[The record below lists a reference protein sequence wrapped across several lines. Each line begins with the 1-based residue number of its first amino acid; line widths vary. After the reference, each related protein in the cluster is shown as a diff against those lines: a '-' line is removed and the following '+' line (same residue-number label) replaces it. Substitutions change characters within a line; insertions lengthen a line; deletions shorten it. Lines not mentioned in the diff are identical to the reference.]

1 MQKPVADPGMSLVTK
16 LDVARLQE
24 ISRHFPGRWLQ
35 GYVRGKLKSDP
46 VYAAA
51 AKEIRMRPAP
61 VFDIGCGIGLFSHYL
76 KMAGDESEYLGIDLD
91 AAKIRIAQ
99 QAARDNSGVS
109 FKHLS
114 CETLPPWQGHVVI
127 LDTLH
132 YLTAATQQALLRA
145 AAARVTPGAALII
158 RSVLRDDSWRFGITR
173 FEELFMR
180 SVRWMRYGV
189 QHYPTADELRVPLA
203 DAGLSVHITPLWGRT
218 PFNSY
223 LIVARR
229 ASD

>member
-1 MQKPVADPGMSLVTK
+1 MRRSVAEPGIALVTR
-16 LDVARLQE
+16 LDASQLRE

-51 AKEIRMRPAP
+51 AKEIRMHPAP
-61 VFDIGCGIGLFSHYL
+61 IFDIGCGIGLFSHYL
-76 KMAGDESEYLGIDLD
+76 KMAGDDSEYLGIDLD
-91 AAKIRIAQ
+91 AAKIKIAQ
-99 QAARDNSGVS
+99 QAARGNSRAS
-109 FKHLS
+109 FKQLS
-114 CETLPPWQGHVVI
+114 CETLPPWQGHIVI

-132 YLTAATQQALLRA
+132 YLTAATQQTLLRA
-145 AAARVTPGAALII
+145 AATRVTPGATLII
-158 RSVLRDDSWRFGITR
+158 RSVLRDSSWRFGITR

-189 QHYPTADELRVPLA
+189 QHYPTAGELDGPLA
-203 DAGLSVHITPLWGRT
+203 DAGLSVQITPLWGRT

-229 ASD
+229 TPD

>member
-1 MQKPVADPGMSLVTK
+1 MELNFEQLRCV
-16 LDVARLQE
+16 
-24 ISRHFPGRWLQ
+24 SRRYPGRWLQ
-35 GYVRGKLKSDP
+35 GYVRGKLKTDP

-51 AKEIRMRPAP
+51 IQVIRAQRAP
-61 VFDIGCGIGLFSHYL
+61 VLDVGCGIGLFAHYL
-76 KMAGDESEYLGIDLD
+76 HGVGCDVDYLGIDLD

-99 QAARDNSGVS
+99 QAAHDISGVS

-114 CETLPPWQGHVVI
+114 CESLPAWQGHVVI

-132 YLTAATQQALLRA
+132 YLTAAAQQALLRA
-145 AAARVTPGAALII
+145 AAARVAPGATLII
-158 RSVLRDDSWRFGITR
+158 RSVLRDNSWRFGVTR

-189 QHYPTADELRVPLA
+189 QHYPNAGELRVPLA
-203 DAGLSVHITPLWGRT
+203 DAGLMVTITPLWGRT

-223 LIVARR
+223 LMIARR
-229 ASD
+229 DN

>member
-1 MQKPVADPGMSLVTK
+1 MELNSEQLRCVSL
-16 LDVARLQE
+16 RY
-24 ISRHFPGRWLQ
+24 PGRWLQ
-35 GYVRGKLKSDP
+35 GYVRGKLKTDP

-51 AKEIRMRPAP
+51 AGEILARRAP
-61 VFDIGCGIGLFSHYL
+61 ILDVGCGIGLFAHYL
-76 KMAGDESEYLGIDLD
+76 HGVGCDVDYLGIDLD

-99 QAARDNSGVS
+99 QAAHDNSMVS

-114 CETLPPWQGHVVI
+114 CESLPPWQGHVVI

-132 YLTAATQQALLRA
+132 YLAATAQQELLRA
-145 AAARVTPGAALII
+145 AAARVAPGATLII
-158 RSVLRDDSWRFGITR
+158 RSVLRDNSWRFGVTR

-189 QHYPTADELRVPLA
+189 QHYPDAGELEGPLA
-203 DAGLSVHITPLWGRT
+203 DAGLRVRITPLWGRT

-223 LIVARR
+223 LAVARR
-229 ASD
+229 DN